1 MQNLIPYGKQTIDK
15 NDINSV
21 NKALKNLLTTG
32 PGVKLFEDE
41 FSKYVMQ
48 V

>member
-21 NKALKNLLTTG
+21 NKALKKLTYHWAWC
-32 PGVKLFEDE
+32 EII
-41 FSKYVMQ
+41 
-48 V
+48 